1 MKRSLLAV
9 ALMIACGMAQADDHR
24 DRTIKG
30 CNIESDYS
38 LTTYREAFV
47 FTRDDAKA
55 PKRMSL
61 GGGKLYVDGRE
72 AELNAADQA
81 RVAQFES
88 ELRQLLPEVQ
98 QVTIEAIDIAFTALT
113 EVARGLS
120 SDPGKS
126 IAKLEKSHA
135 RAKRELESRPAF
147 IFSKDGDD
155 AMAAIVDP
163 IVAEYVPEI
172 TGSAVS
178 LAMKMVFASEEK
190 RGEMEK
196 RLERMGDEL
205 DAKVNARAE
214 KLEPLAEAM
223 CQRMVRMDKIDD
235 SLEYRLPGGRPIE
248 LLNVDV
254 KETTRAP

>member
-1 MKRSLLAV
+1 
-9 ALMIACGMAQADDHR
+9 MAQADDHR

-98 QVTIEAIDIAFTALT
+98 QVTIEAIDIAWPSPQISHNPPTSASGT
-113 EVARGLS
+113 LS
-120 SDPGKS
+120 RM
-126 IAKLEKSHA
+126 IAASL
-135 RAKRELESRPAF
+135 KRR
-147 IFSKDGDD
+147 
-155 AMAAIVDP
+155 
-163 IVAEYVPEI
+163 
-172 TGSAVS
+172 
-178 LAMKMVFASEEK
+178 
-190 RGEMEK
+190 
-196 RLERMGDEL
+196 
-205 DAKVNARAE
+205 N
-214 KLEPLAEAM
+214 
-223 CQRMVRMDKIDD
+223 
-235 SLEYRLPGGRPIE
+235 
-248 LLNVDV
+248 
-254 KETTRAP
+254 TR